1 MLKKNETV
9 INLLFFS
16 LKIKKINEAI
26 NKTNGRKKIKEN
38 ELKSLQNTN
47 KNAENDDSSTKIIGT
62 KNIINTKSDNV
73 PKRMFKYFFIK
84 NSSETKELN
93 FIFIPTP
100 ALPGSGTVDSNIQ
113 SPLSQVNLA
122 PTNYFTLLK
131 ININIFLAI
140 Q

>member
-1 MLKKNETV
+1 M
-9 INLLFFS
+9 
-16 LKIKKINEAI
+16 KIKRINEAI
-26 NKTNGRKKIKEN
+26 NRPKGRVKIKEN
-38 ELKSLQNTN
+38 ESKSLQNTN
-47 KNAENDDSSTKIIGT
+47 KNAENDKSSTKTIGT
-62 KNIINTKSDNV
+62 KNIINTASDNA

-122 PTNYFTLLK
+122 PTNYFTPLK
-131 ININIFLAI
+131 TYINIFLTT
-140 Q
+140 QSF